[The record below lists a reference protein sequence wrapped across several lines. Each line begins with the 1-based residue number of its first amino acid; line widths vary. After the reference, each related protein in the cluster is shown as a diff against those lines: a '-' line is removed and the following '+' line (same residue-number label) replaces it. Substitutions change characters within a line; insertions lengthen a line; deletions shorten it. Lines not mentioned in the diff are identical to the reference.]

1 MSNIVTRW
9 NTLDIIIYQAEQIIY
24 KLKKHI
30 KEIREEEPNAEEM
43 IEAATEQLTKENNA
57 LKKLY
62 YYPGH
67 LLCIEDKYYCPH
79 CKKELTQ
86 QLIEEYRIKHCIE
99 CGKRLIL

>member
-9 NTLDIIIYQAEQIIY
+9 NTLDIIIYKTEQIIY
-24 KLKKHI
+24 KLTNHI
-30 KEIREEEPNAEEM
+30 KESRADEPNAEEM

-62 YYPGH
+62 YPGH
-67 LLCIEDKYYCPH
+67 LLCIENKYYCPH
-79 CKKELTQ
+79 CKKEITQ
-86 QLIEEYRIKHCIE
+86 QLIEEYKIKHCIE

>member
-1 MSNIVTRW
+1 M
-9 NTLDIIIYQAEQIIY
+9 LDMIIYHAEQIICNFKQY
-24 KLKKHI
+24 I
-30 KEIREEEPNAEEM
+30 KEHREEPSTEEM

>member
-9 NTLDIIIYQAEQIIY
+9 NTLDIIIYKTEQIIY
-24 KLKKHI
+24 KLTNHI
-30 KEIREEEPNAEEM
+30 KESRADEPNAEEM

-62 YYPGH
+62 YPGH
-67 LLCIEDKYYCPH
+67 LLCIENKYYCPH
-79 CKKELTQ
+79 CKNEISQ
-86 QLIEEYRIKHCIE
+86 QLIEEYKIKHCIE

>member
-9 NTLDIIIYQAEQIIY
+9 NTFDIIIYHTEQIIY
-24 KLKKHI
+24 KFKKYLKN
-30 KEIREEEPNAEEM
+30 REEPNAEEM

-62 YYPGH
+62 YPGH
-67 LLCIEDKYYCPH
+67 LLCIENKYYCPH
-79 CKKELTQ
+79 CKKEITQ
-86 QLIEEYRIKHCIE
+86 QLIEEYKIKHCVE